1 MTKDISSRAK
11 ELLYMIESKYVSILE
26 ELRFREEELLSK
38 KQLSVN
44 EAIELM
50 GIRAAI
56 KVILDELG
64 IYSPENNLLKNIRVK
79 EKASIEA

>member
-1 MTKDISSRAK
+1 
-11 ELLYMIESKYVSILE
+11 MIESKYVSLLE

-38 KQLSVN
+38 KQLSIN

-64 IYSPENNLLKNIRVK
+64 ISSQEIDLLKNIHTR